1 MIKHGILLIFDEVIT
16 GWGRTGSKFGAHEF
30 GVTPDIMTMAKA
42 TTNGVV
48 PMGFV
53 ACHDDIYDAVMDAS
67 PTGAV
72 ELFHGYTY
80 SGIPVAVA
88 AALAVQDIFEKDDIF
103 NDAEIIVKVKE
114 PQKVEVEMIRENQI
128 VYTYLHLAAAKELT
142 EGLIKSKSINIAY
155 ETVTDDN
162 GRLPLLAPMSAVAG
176 RMSVQAGAHCL
187 EKNQKGRGLLLGGAP
202 GVSGGKVVILGGGV
216 VGENAAVIATGMQAE
231 VHIVDKSE
239 ARLKQLVEMFGDKII
254 PEQSD
259 KIDLNKLVSEA
270 DLLVG
275 GVLIPGAE
283 APKLVTKDMIKSMKR
298 GSVIVDVAIDQ
309 GGCVETSKPTTHG
322 DPTYI
327 VDDVVHYCVA
337 NMPGGVPR
345 TSTLALNNATLP
357 FLVKLANNGYQKALG
372 EDKNLLAGLN
382 AHKGHVTYKAVAAVF
397 GHDYVA
403 PEEAIKI

>member
-1 MIKHGILLIFDEVIT
+1 MNL
-16 GWGRTGSKFGAHEF
+16 S
-30 GVTPDIMTMAKA
+30 
-42 TTNGVV
+42 
-48 PMGFV
+48 
-53 ACHDDIYDAVMDAS
+53 
-67 PTGAV
+67 
-72 ELFHGYTY
+72 
-80 SGIPVAVA
+80 
-88 AALAVQDIFEKDDIF
+88 
-103 NDAEIIVKVKE
+103 
-114 PQKVEVEMIRENQI
+114 
-128 VYTYLHLAAAKELT
+128 
-142 EGLIKSKSINIAY
+142 
-155 ETVTDDN
+155 
-162 GRLPLLAPMSAVAG
+162 
-176 RMSVQAGAHCL
+176 L
-187 EKNQKGRGLLLGGAP
+187 EKNAFRTLVIASTNKGKVQEFKRLLSNYPLEVIAQPGGLEVEETGKSFIDNARLKAIAAARYTGDIALADDSGLCVKALGGAP
-202 GVSGGKVVILGGGV
+202 GVTGGTVVILGGGV
-216 VGENAAVIATGMQAE
+216 VGENAAVIATGMQAK

-283 APKLVTKDMIKSMKR
+283 APKLVTKEMIKLMKR

-357 FLVKLANNGYQKALG
+357 FLVKLANQGYQKALG
-372 EDKNLLAGLN
+372 EDKNFLAGLN
-382 AHKGHVTYKAVAAVF
+382 VHKGHVTYRAVADVF
-397 GHDYVA
+397 GHSYVS
-403 PEEAIKI
+403 PEEAIKN

>member
-1 MIKHGILLIFDEVIT
+1 MKIGVPKEIKPQENRIGLTPDSVKTLVSEGHEVIVENN
-16 GWGRTGSKFGAHEF
+16 GGFEAGFENEQYKNAGAK
-30 GVTPDIMTMAKA
+30 IASS
-42 TTNGVV
+42 
-48 PMGFV
+48 
-53 ACHDDIYDAVMDAS
+53 AV
-67 PTGAV
+67 
-72 ELFHGYTY
+72 
-80 SGIPVAVA
+80 
-88 AALAVQDIFEKDDIF
+88 DIF

-114 PQKVEVEMIRENQI
+114 PQKVEVDMIRENQI

-142 EGLIKSKSINIAY
+142 EGLIKTKSISIAY

-187 EKNQKGRGLLLGGAP
+187 EKNQKGRGVLLGGAP
-202 GVSGGKVVILGGGV
+202 GGEPANVLILGGGV
-216 VGENAAVIATGMQAE
+216 VGENAAIIATGMQAK
-231 VHIVDKSE
+231 VYIVDKSE
-239 ARLKQLVEMFGDKII
+239 TRLKQLVEMFGDKII

-259 KIDLNKLVSEA
+259 KIDLNKLVTKA

-283 APKLVTKDMIKSMKR
+283 APKLITKEMIKTMKR

-345 TSTLALNNATLP
+345 TSTLALNQATLP
-357 FLVKLANNGYQKALG
+357 YLVKLANKGYQKALG
-372 EDKNLLAGLN
+372 EDKNFLAGLN
-382 AHKGHVTYKAVAAVF
+382 VHKGHVTYKAVADVF

>member
-1 MIKHGILLIFDEVIT
+1 MKIGVPKEIKPQEHRIGL
-16 GWGRTGSKFGAHEF
+16 
-30 GVTPDIMTMAKA
+30 TPDSVKILKSNGNEVLVENNGGFEAGFDNEQYEKAGAKIIDKA
-42 TTNGVV
+42 
-48 PMGFV
+48 
-53 ACHDDIYDAVMDAS
+53 
-67 PTGAV
+67 
-72 ELFHGYTY
+72 E
-80 SGIPVAVA
+80 
-88 AALAVQDIFEKDDIF
+88 DIF

-202 GVSGGKVVILGGGV
+202 GVSGGTVVILGGGV
-216 VGENAAVIATGMQAE
+216 VGENAAVIATGMQAK

-239 ARLKQLVEMFGDKII
+239 ERLKQLVKIFGDKII
-254 PEQSD
+254 PELSD
-259 KIDLNKLVSEA
+259 NINLNKLVSEA

-283 APKLVTKDMIKSMKR
+283 APKLVTKDMLKIMKR

-309 GGCVETSKPTTHG
+309 GGCVETSKPTTFN
-322 DPTYI
+322 DPTFI

-345 TSTLALNNATLP
+345 TSTIALNKATLP
-357 FLVKLANNGYQKALG
+357 YLVKLANKGYKKALE
-372 EDKNLLAGLN
+372 EDKNFLAGLN
-382 AHKGHVTYKAVAAVF
+382 IYKGKVTYKAVADTF
-397 GHDYVA
+397 GHEFVD
-403 PEEAIKI
+403 PEKAIKD